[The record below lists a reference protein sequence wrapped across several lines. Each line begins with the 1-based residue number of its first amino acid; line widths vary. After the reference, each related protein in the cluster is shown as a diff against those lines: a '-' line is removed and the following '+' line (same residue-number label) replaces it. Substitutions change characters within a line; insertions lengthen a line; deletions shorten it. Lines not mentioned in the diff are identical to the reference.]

1 MTRAEKLYLVL
12 MLIFFLALAISFK
25 ASGNI
30 SELQLIELEIRYHRP
45 KAASDAWFKARAQEV
60 YEFSGKYNWHWAAI
74 IAWIDVESDWLNVK
88 SRVDPDSVGLSQLTR
103 QAERWVLRMWG
114 RPPPG
119 KVDQRWHPRYNLE
132 VGLRYLWILNG
143 KYARWFL
150 EHKIKRKEC
159 FELTIL
165 EWSYM
170 AYNCGPG
177 RVDKWLLG
185 KPLTSHEWKAV
196 KRGIQYA
203 KKIKERAE
211 LIQERLEG
219 IRIEISKKG
228 K

>member
-1 MTRAEKLYLVL
+1 MTRKEKL
-12 MLIFFLALAISFK
+12 FLALVFLFLVIVVSVKISAANQIEIAAI
-25 ASGNI
+25 
-30 SELQLIELEIRYHRP
+30 ERQIRLHRP
-45 KAASDAWFKARAQEV
+45 KPATDTWFRARAAEV
-60 YEFSGKYNWHWAAI
+60 YEFSNKYNWSWEVI
-74 IAWIDVESDWLNVK
+74 IAWIDVESDWLNIK

-103 QAERWVLRMWG
+103 QAETWVLRMWG

-119 KVDQRWHPRYNLE
+119 KIDQRWHPRYNLE

-185 KPLTSHEWKAV
+185 KPLSRRDWKAIQ
-196 KRGIQYA
+196 KGIKYARKIRERTERIQTPVPLLPELVLVQY
-203 KKIKERAE
+203 
-211 LIQERLEG
+211 
-219 IRIEISKKG
+219 
-228 K
+228 